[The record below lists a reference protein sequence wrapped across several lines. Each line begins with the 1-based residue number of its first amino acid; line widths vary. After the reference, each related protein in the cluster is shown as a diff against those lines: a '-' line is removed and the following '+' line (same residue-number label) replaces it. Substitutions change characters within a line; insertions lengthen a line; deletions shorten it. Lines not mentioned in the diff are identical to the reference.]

1 VGVALILGNTY
12 HLGHRP
18 GGDVVAHHGGLHE
31 MMGWRGNLLTDSGG
45 FQMVSLLKLALVT
58 EEGVQFESPHDGS
71 TMVLTPEHSM
81 HLQHQIGSDIM
92 MQLDDVVHS
101 SVTGD
106 RLEEATLRSVR
117 WLDRCLA
124 AHEPFREKQNLFAIV
139 QGGLN
144 AQLRVR
150 CVEEMLK
157 RADKIPGFAIG
168 GLSGGE
174 SKV

>member
-1 VGVALILGNTY
+1 MVALAFLG
-12 HLGHRP
+12 
-18 GGDVVAHHGGLHE
+18 
-31 MMGWRGNLLTDSGG
+31 
-45 FQMVSLLKLALVT
+45 LKIRL
-58 EEGVQFESPHDGS
+58 Q
-71 TMVLTPEHSM
+71 HSM

-101 SVTGD
+101 SVTGE

-124 AHEPFREKQNLFAIV
+124 VHEPFREKQNLFAIV

-144 AQLRVR
+144 AELRVR

-174 SKV
+174 SKVFFFVFFSFVPFASFFFFF